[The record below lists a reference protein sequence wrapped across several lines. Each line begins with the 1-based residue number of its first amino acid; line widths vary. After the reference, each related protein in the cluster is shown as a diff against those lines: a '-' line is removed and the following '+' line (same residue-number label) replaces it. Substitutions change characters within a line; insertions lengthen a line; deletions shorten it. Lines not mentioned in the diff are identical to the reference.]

1 MLTISSNLYLINMFF
16 SMNILLLIFNA
27 LYEDSN
33 FSFKKRII
41 IYFFVVII
49 FFISEILF
57 NGMVEIFFPVLL
69 YLIYKEKKNNSYLIS
84 IILITFII
92 YNVSLVFVTMI
103 INYLVNL
110 IGKEN
115 IVPISLLIQSMISGL
130 IVILILRLNL
140 RSKLKSQHS
149 MLLNLLLGYSYL
161 IMFFLII
168 SVQYFEAY
176 LDFINGLIIFLLIQS
191 LFIILIFSLEKKRQK
206 KYYNERLY
214 REQLK
219 NLKNYTDQ
227 LEHGQLSLRRFKHDY
242 KNLLHGLELNIRN
255 KNYQDLQKYLNSLSS
270 YSDTY
275 LNNMSTEVYRDL
287 GNIQIPYLKSLLI
300 SKLNQIIQKE
310 IQCSFECSRPL
321 KKVPVNEFDLVRI
334 LGITIDN
341 SIESTENA
349 VDGTIYISII
359 NLAESITFIIKNTN
373 ISTEKVTNLSKQGY
387 TSKTGHSG
395 FGLSNITEIQKKY
408 SNLIVNYSN
417 KRDFFTIEITLMK
430 GVSDGNHGTNM

>member
-227 LEHGQLSLRRFKHDY
+227 LEHDQLSLRRFKHDY